1 MTEPRFLGVERV
13 LRIHE
18 SQFEAKGGS
27 PGVRDMGLLE
37 SAIAMPRAGFGGEYL
52 HTDLHEMGAA
62 YLFHIVKNH
71 PFIDGNKRTG
81 MVCAL
86 VFLRLNGVVIDA
98 PDRKLEDLVVAVAE
112 GTVAKSAIAEFLRR
126 YAKTA

>member
-1 MTEPRFLGVERV
+1 
-13 LRIHE
+13 
-18 SQFEAKGGS
+18 
-27 PGVRDMGLLE
+27 
-37 SAIAMPRAGFGGEYL
+37 
-52 HTDLHEMGAA
+52 
-62 YLFHIVKNH
+62 
-71 PFIDGNKRTG
+71 